1 MKRHFEGDLGLIRE
15 KLILMASLA
24 VSNIEL
30 SIKTLVERDDKFV
43 PEIYTQEDKI
53 NSMHIEID
61 NNCEESIALHQP
73 MAKDLR
79 LLVSALKISQELE
92 RIGDQAANI
101 TQSALEL
108 IHQPAL
114 KPLIDIPRMAEM
126 VQNMVKDAL
135 ESFIKEDSRL
145 AREVLVRDDRIDDYK
160 DQIFRELLTFMLQDV
175 TCIPRALQLILIS
188 RHLERIADH
197 STNIAEDVVYLVEGK
212 DIRHHLESKT
222 ERKTEG

>member
-1 MKRHFEGDLGLIRE
+1 MRRHFEGDLGLIRE

-43 PEIYTQEDKI
+43 SEIYTQEGKI
-53 NSMHIEID
+53 NSMQIEID
-61 NNCEESIALHQP
+61 NNCEESIARHQP

-108 IHQPAL
+108 IRQPSL

-126 VQNMVKDAL
+126 VQRMVKDAL
-135 ESFIKEDSRL
+135 DSFIKEDSRL
-145 AREVLVRDDRIDDYK
+145 AREVLVRDDRVDDYK

-175 TCIPRALQLILIS
+175 STISRALQLILIS

-212 DIRHHLESKT
+212 DIRH
-222 ERKTEG
+222 

>member
-15 KLILMASLA
+15 KLILMSSLA

-43 PEIYTQEDKI
+43 SVIYTQEDKM
-53 NSMHIEID
+53 NSMQIEID

-108 IHQPAL
+108 IRQPVL

-126 VQNMVKDAL
+126 VQKMVKDAL
-135 ESFIKEDSRL
+135 DSFIKEDSRL
-145 AREVLVRDDRIDDYK
+145 AREVLVRDDLIDDYK
-160 DQIFRELLTFMLQDV
+160 DQIFRELSTFMLQDM
-175 TCIPRALQLILIS
+175 TYIPRALQLILIS

-212 DIRHHLESKT
+212 DIRHHLEGKSQLGT
-222 ERKTEG
+222 TF

>member
-43 PEIYTQEDKI
+43 PEIHAQEDKM
-53 NSMHIEID
+53 NSMQIEID
-61 NNCEESIALHQP
+61 NNCEESIARHQP

-108 IHQPAL
+108 IRQPAL
-114 KPLIDIPRMAEM
+114 KPLIDIPRMAAM

-135 ESFIKEDSRL
+135 DSFIKEDSRL
-145 AREVLVRDDRIDDYK
+145 AREVLVRDDQVDDYK

-175 TCIPRALQLILIS
+175 ASIPRALQLILIS

-212 DIRHHLESKT
+212 DIRHHLESKP
-222 ERKTEG
+222 EE

>member
-1 MKRHFEGDLGLIRE
+1 
-15 KLILMASLA
+15 MASLA

-43 PEIYTQEDKI
+43 SEIYTQEGKI
-53 NSMHIEID
+53 NSMQIEID
-61 NNCEESIALHQP
+61 NNCEESIARHQP

-108 IHQPAL
+108 IRQPSL

-126 VQNMVKDAL
+126 VQRMVKDAL
-135 ESFIKEDSRL
+135 DSFIKEDSRL
-145 AREVLVRDDRIDDYK
+145 AREVLVRDDRVDDYK

-175 TCIPRALQLILIS
+175 STISRALQLILIS

-212 DIRHHLESKT
+212 DIRHHLESESKSGT
-222 ERKTEG
+222 AS